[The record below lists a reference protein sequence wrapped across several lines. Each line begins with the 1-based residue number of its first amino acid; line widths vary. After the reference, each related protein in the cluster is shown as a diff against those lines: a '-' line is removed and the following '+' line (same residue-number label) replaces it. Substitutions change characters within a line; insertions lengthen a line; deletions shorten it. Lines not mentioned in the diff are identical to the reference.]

1 VSKSAVNDTAELV
14 RILSLAEGFIL
25 VPVEVPGPDVA
36 RAQVAPLADA
46 GWPTAAIEP
55 VDDESWARLVASI
68 IDAAA
73 ADARAVMVIGGATAS
88 AGLYAALRLV
98 NQRRDSIVQSL
109 ARPLLWCGPA
119 EFLKLTW
126 ERAPDFWSIRAMTL
140 RLAGWHH
147 PVREAP
153 LWPGAWV
160 ADPPERLREMLAMAR
175 RQGDDRNAA
184 RAAATLAEALV
195 ARGELDEAAEV
206 AESARSE
213 SSDSSTRA
221 EAGGPPSF
229 RMIEAV
235 VSAMR
240 GERDRAAAILG
251 DASLAAGDPGIEGR
265 RLVALGNLAL
275 DEDRAA
281 AVRRFEQ
288 ARDVLHG
295 VGDLANEAVAV
306 ANLGVAA
313 MAEGQLES
321 AASTLEQA
329 LALARSAGD
338 SRTEGRILS
347 KIGRVQLLRRD
358 SRRACATLEEALE
371 RVSDAADP
379 RVEGEVLRRL
389 ARAYLELGDPE
400 KAEGDARRG
409 AAIARATGDDEG
421 AREADEIA
429 REAREALDDGS

>member
-1 VSKSAVNDTAELV
+1 VSAEVQELR
-14 RILSLAEGFIL
+14 RILSLADGFIL
-25 VPVEVPGPDVA
+25 IPVEVDGPDAA
-36 RAQVAPLADA
+36 RALAAMLD
-46 GWPTAAIEP
+46 GVGVIEP
-55 VDDESWARLVASI
+55 VDDEAWARLVADI
-68 IDAAA
+68 VDAATA
-73 ADARAVMVIGGATAS
+73 GPQPVMVVGPARPS

-98 NQRRDSIVQSL
+98 NMRRDSIVAAL

-140 RLAGWHH
+140 RFAHPGE

-175 RQGDDRNAA
+175 RQGDERNVA

-206 AESARSE
+206 LAE
-213 SSDSSTRA
+213 T
-221 EAGGPPSF
+221 AGAPSL

-240 GERDRAAAILG
+240 GAGERAGAILA
-251 DASLAAGDPGIEGR
+251 DAGWAPGDPEVEGR

-275 DEDRAA
+275 EEQPEV
-281 AVRRFEQ
+281 AVQRYEQ
-288 ARDVLHG
+288 ARTLLRAAGDV
-295 VGDLANEAVAV
+295 ANEAVAV
-306 ANLGVAA
+306 ANLGVAS
-313 MAEGQLES
+313 MAEGALDP
-321 AASTLEQA
+321 AASLLEEA
-329 LALARSAGD
+329 LALARDAD
-338 SRTEGRILS
+338 DARTEARILS
-347 KIGRVQLLRRD
+347 KLGRVQLLQRD
-358 SRRACATLEEALE
+358 SRRACTTLEEALE
-371 RVSDAADP
+371 RLAGVGDR

-400 KAEGDARRG
+400 KAEGDARR
-409 AAIARATGDDEG
+409 AAVMARAVGDEAG
-421 AREADEIA
+421 AGEADAIA
-429 REAREALDDGS
+429 REASEAMRA

>member
-1 VSKSAVNDTAELV
+1 VSADLAELV
-14 RILSLAEGFIL
+14 RILSLADGFIL
-25 VPVEVPGPDVA
+25 LPVEVPGPDVA
-36 RAQVAPLADA
+36 RALVAPLAGA

-55 VDDESWARLVASI
+55 VDDDSWARLVASI

-73 ADARAVMVIGGATAS
+73 TDARAVMVIGGATATG
-88 AGLYAALRLV
+88 GLYAALRLV
-98 NQRRDSIVQSL
+98 NQRRDSIVESL
-109 ARPLLWCGPA
+109 ARPLLWCGPP

-140 RLAGWHH
+140 RFAGWQR

-175 RQGDDRNAA
+175 RQGDERNTA
-184 RAAATLAEALV
+184 RAATTLAEALV

-206 AESARSE
+206 VAEGAPSGA
-213 SSDSSTRA
+213 
-221 EAGGPPSF
+221 PSF

-240 GERDRAAAILG
+240 GQHARAAALLA
-251 DASLAAGDPGIEGR
+251 DAQLATGNPEVEGR
-265 RLVALGNLAL
+265 RLVALGNLEL
-275 DEDRAA
+275 DGDRAS
-281 AVRRFEQ
+281 AVARFEQ
-288 ARDVLHG
+288 GRDLLHQA
-295 VGDLANEAVAV
+295 GDLANEAVAV

-313 MAEGQLES
+313 MAAGELES
-321 AASTLEQA
+321 AASTLDQA

-338 SRTEGRILS
+338 ARTEARILS
-347 KIGRVQLLRRD
+347 KLGLVQLLRRD

-371 RVSDAADP
+371 RVGDAADP
-379 RVEGEVLRRL
+379 RIEGEVLRRL

-400 KAEGDARRG
+400 KAEGDARR
-409 AAIARATGDDEG
+409 AASIARAAGEEDA

-429 REAREALDDGS
+429 REAREAMEA